1 MPFEKVHV
9 EIDGETG
16 EVKIEGDGFKGEG
29 CNILNE
35 VESSLGIIKKKE
47 AKSEKFQYVQP
58 DYLPNQV
65 G

>member
-1 MPFEKVHV
+1 MPYQKVQV
-9 EIDGETG
+9 TIDGETG
-16 EVKIEGDGFKGEG
+16 EMTIEGAGFRGNE
-29 CNILNE
+29 CNVLDQ
-35 VESSLGIIKKKE
+35 VEASLGIITKKE